1 MVANK
6 FTIVVPIKDEV
17 KRLNRSLP
25 TYYSVDPDEVII
37 CTDDPTSKSITKA
50 VKKLAEKHD
59 MQNKTRILAVKRNPE
74 YKYHQAWVRR
84 SGYREAKNDIVLA
97 ADIDLYLN
105 KKIHKGIEM
114 VGKNEIGLVSFSKFR
129 HPFNLETFIR
139 TIGEFSL
146 RIFYSLILKKIPSS
160 SGLNY
165 SLFTGLYIIYKPYWL
180 ETEGDNVKD
189 MVPPFHKVD
198 KGVSV
203 SKESF
208 NMGEDTFLR
217 DSMQKKYKTISMSTM
232 GGVIMDREKHNHPK
246 MQFERG
252 RYNAQRGRSLIGA
265 IVHTILQV
273 EPNYFK
279 GYLFERNKI
288 RG

>member
-1 MVANK
+1 LVDNK

-17 KRLNRSLP
+17 KRLKRSLP
-25 TYYSVDPDEVII
+25 TYYSIDPDEVII
-37 CTDDPTSKSITKA
+37 CTDDPTSKSIKNT
-50 VKKLAEKHD
+50 VKKLAEKHN
-59 MQNKTRILAVKRNPE
+59 MQNKTRILAVKRNPD

-84 SGYREAKNDIVLA
+84 SGYTEAKNDIIVA
-97 ADIDLYLN
+97 ADIDIYLN
-105 KKIHKGIEM
+105 KKIQEGVAI
-114 VGKNEIGLVSFSKFR
+114 VGKNGIGLVSFSKFR

-146 RIFYSLILKKIPSS
+146 RIFYSLLLKNIPPS

-165 SLFTGLYIIYKPYWL
+165 SLFTGLYTIYRPYWI
-180 ETEGDNVKD
+180 ETEGDNVKE

-217 DSMQKKYKTISMSTM
+217 DAMKKKYKTISMSTI
-232 GGVIMDREKHNHPK
+232 GGVIMDREMHNHPK

-265 IVHTILQV
+265 VVHTILQV

-279 GYLFERNKI
+279 GYLFERNRI